1 MTVTGKN
8 IFVEMDADGVFVV
21 TLDVPQGPLN
31 PLSDEFVHELDAALD
46 LVASRDDVRGVL
58 VTSGKSAAFAA
69 GWNLKTLLGQ
79 LESTPDAASLY
90 AATGGLSRVL
100 RKLETCGRPVAAAI
114 NGLALGGGLELALAC
129 HHRVLADHDTAK
141 VGLPEVKV
149 GLLPGAGGTQRLPRL
164 IGVEAA
170 VKMMVDGEPVVPTE
184 ALRLGIVHELAP
196 VGEVVA
202 RARAW
207 LLSTPTATQPWDRKD
222 VRPVGGAQIPLRG
235 DLTQFFM
242 GAVPEATRRT
252 LRNYP
257 APVAILSCVYE
268 GLQLPLDRGLDIEHQ
283 QFALLASKPEAQNLI
298 RTMFINKGKADK
310 LGRRPAGIDRK
321 PVTKVAVL
329 GAGMMGAG
337 LAHVL
342 ARAGCYVTV
351 LDRTLELAQRA
362 LGHAE
367 RQLQKSQ
374 AAGKLDAVTAAEI
387 LARVKPTADY
397 ADMAGS
403 EFVIEAVFENR
414 AVKAEAIAR
423 SESVIDRDAVFA
435 TNTSTLPITGL
446 ADASSRPHRF
456 IGMHFFSPV
465 ERMPLVE
472 IIRSRTTDETT
483 LAWTMDLARRLGK
496 TPIVVNDS
504 RGFFTSR
511 VFGTYCYEGQMLLK
525 EGVHPALIENAG
537 RFAGMPVGPLAVMD
551 EVSLELQYDVVRQSR
566 EDLGAHFVYPVSWDV
581 LRRFVEDLKRTGRKA
596 GAGFYDYPE
605 SGRKHLWP
613 GLATEYPVAK
623 EQPSLEEV
631 KQRLLSIQSLETAR
645 CLQEGVLTNPVDGD
659 LGSVFGWGYPSYTGG
674 ALSYIDM
681 VGVGR
686 FVETCKRFATVTG
699 PRYEPCELLLDM
711 AKKGARFRD
720 AR

>member
-1 MTVTGKN
+1 MSNNISVETGS
-8 IFVEMDADGVFVV
+8 DGVAVV
-21 TLDVPQGPLN
+21 TLDAPQGPLN
-31 PLSDEFVHELDAALD
+31 PLSDGFVQELDAAID
-46 LVASRDDVRGVL
+46 LLAGREDVRGVL
-58 VTSGKSAAFAA
+58 VTSGKAAAFAA
-69 GWNLKTLLGQ
+69 GWNLKTLLTQ

-100 RKLETCGRPVAAAI
+100 RKLETCGKPVAAAI
-114 NGLALGGGLELALAC
+114 NGMALGGGLELALAC
-129 HHRVLADHDTAK
+129 HHRVLADHEAAK

-170 VKMMVDGEPVVPTE
+170 VKMMVDGEPVAPAE

-196 VGEVVA
+196 AREVIA
-202 RARAW
+202 RAKAW

-222 VRPVGGAQIPLRG
+222 LRPAGGAQSPLKG
-235 DLTQFFM
+235 DITQFFM

-268 GLQLPLDRGLDIEHQ
+268 GLQLPLDRGLDVEHQ

-310 LGRRPAGIDRK
+310 LGRRPAAIGQK
-321 PVTKVAVL
+321 PVSKAAVL

-342 ARAGCYVTV
+342 ARAGCEVVV
-351 LDRTLELAQRA
+351 LDRTAELAQRA
-362 LGHAE
+362 VAHAE
-367 RQLQKSQ
+367 RQVQKAQ
-374 AAGKLDAVTAAEI
+374 AAGRLDAASAAGI
-387 LARVKPTADY
+387 LARVTPTTDY
-397 ADMAGS
+397 ADIAGS

-423 SESVIDRDAVFA
+423 SEAVLDRDAVFA
-435 TNTSTLPITGL
+435 TNTSTLPVTGL
-446 ADASSRPHRF
+446 AAGSSRPHRF

-472 IIRSRTTDETT
+472 IIRSRTTDDTT

-551 EVSLELQYDVVRQSR
+551 EVSLELQYDVVKQSR
-566 EDLGAHFVYPVSWDV
+566 EDLGADFVYPVSWDV

-596 GAGFYDYPE
+596 GAGFYEYPAA
-605 SGRKHLWP
+605 GKKYLWP
-613 GLATEYPVAK
+613 GLAAEYPVATQ
-623 EQPSLEEV
+623 QPSLDEV
-631 KQRLLSIQSLETAR
+631 KQRLLYIQSLETAR

-659 LGSVFGWGYPSYTGG
+659 LGSILGWGYPAYTGG

-686 FVETCKRFATVTG
+686 FVETCKRFAAVAG
-699 PRYEPCELLLDM
+699 PRYEPCGLLLDM

-720 AR
+720 AE